1 MSVYLVVVKLGG
13 DLTAESSTDD
23 EPTSKVSK
31 VWLECLLVVLYFSEE
46 KLGKIPLLQQ
56 LVRYD
61 HPPKINIQI
70 YTV

>member
-31 VWLECLLVVLYFSEE
+31 VWHRMFTWGFVKE
-46 KLGKIPLLQQ
+46 KFGKIPLLQQ
-56 LVRYD
+56 
-61 HPPKINIQI
+61 PKINMQI

>member
-31 VWLECLLVVLYFSEE
+31 VCIECLPGVLYFCEREIWKDSFAATA
-46 KLGKIPLLQQ
+46 K
-56 LVRYD
+56 
-61 HPPKINIQI
+61 N
-70 YTV
+70 

>member
-31 VWLECLLVVLYFSEE
+31 VWLECLLVVLYFSERE
-46 KLGKIPLLQQ
+46 I
-56 LVRYD
+56 RND
-61 HPPKINIQI
+61 SFAATACQI
-70 YTV
+70 